1 MLDCREQKTIEKLSE
16 ELEKAGYTHISFQVV
31 HTKSRT
37 TSVRGHKSVKKQDSE
52 DAVYVI
58 EAAHDGKKGKSYWA
72 ALPGAEDLITMLREN
87 MESLGEKYE
96 EDVDNSENSK
106 EACGEDEIVQFMWE
120 NHETVMKKL
129 AEAKE
134 EAYQV
139 PNIDLVDYL
148 GYEQYLE
155 EIYVLGPGDKRFM
168 DATGYHSLRADLKAE
183 KDGQASYARGCC
195 YVSEL
200 ADDSAKKLAC
210 ETAKEARAGLG
221 AEPIASGQYPVI
233 LKNSVMAELLE
244 AYIPAFY
251 ADRIKNERSA
261 LAGLEGD
268 KIASANVSLKEVPD
282 LKEGRV
288 CRRIDDE
295 GIPVKEKYLIKEGTF
310 KTQLVNKE
318 LAKKL
323 KI

>member
-58 EAAHDGKKGKSYWA
+58 EAAHDGKKGKSYWT

-87 MESLGEKYE
+87 LEALGEKYE

-106 EACGEDEIVQFMWE
+106 EACGEDEKVQFMWE

-134 EAYQV
+134 EVYQV

-168 DATGYHSLRADLKAE
+168 R
-183 KDGQASYARGCC
+183 
-195 YVSEL
+195 
-200 ADDSAKKLAC
+200 
-210 ETAKEARAGLG
+210 
-221 AEPIASGQYPVI
+221 
-233 LKNSVMAELLE
+233 
-244 AYIPAFY
+244 
-251 ADRIKNERSA
+251 
-261 LAGLEGD
+261 
-268 KIASANVSLKEVPD
+268 
-282 LKEGRV
+282 
-288 CRRIDDE
+288 
-295 GIPVKEKYLIKEGTF
+295 
-310 KTQLVNKE
+310 
-318 LAKKL
+318 
-323 KI
+323 

>member
-1 MLDCREQKTIEKLSE
+1 MSE

-58 EAAHDGKKGKSYWA
+58 EAAHDGKKGKSYWT

-106 EACGEDEIVQFMWE
+106 ESCGEDEIVQFMWE

-168 DATGYHSLRADLKAE
+168 DATG
-183 KDGQASYARGCC
+183 
-195 YVSEL
+195 
-200 ADDSAKKLAC
+200 
-210 ETAKEARAGLG
+210 
-221 AEPIASGQYPVI
+221 
-233 LKNSVMAELLE
+233 
-244 AYIPAFY
+244 
-251 ADRIKNERSA
+251 
-261 LAGLEGD
+261 
-268 KIASANVSLKEVPD
+268 
-282 LKEGRV
+282 
-288 CRRIDDE
+288 
-295 GIPVKEKYLIKEGTF
+295 
-310 KTQLVNKE
+310 
-318 LAKKL
+318 
-323 KI
+323 

>member
-58 EAAHDGKKGKSYWA
+58 EAAHDGKKGKSYWT

-106 EACGEDEIVQFMWE
+106 ESCGEDEIVQFMWE

-261 LAGLEGD
+261 LAGREGD

-295 GIPVKEKYLIKEGTF
+295 GIPVKEKYLIKEGIF
-310 KTQLVNKE
+310 KTKLVNKV
-318 LAKKL
+318 
-323 KI
+323 I

>member
-1 MLDCREQKTIEKLSE
+1 MLDCRERKTIEKLSE

-58 EAAHDGKKGKSYWA
+58 EAAYDGKKEKSYWTV
-72 ALPGAEDLITMLREN
+72 LPGAEALITMLREN
-87 MESLGEKYE
+87 MEALGEKYE
-96 EDVDNSENSK
+96 EDVDNAKNSK
-106 EACGEDEIVQFMWE
+106 EACGEDEKVQFMWE

-134 EAYQV
+134 EVYQV
-139 PNIDLVDYL
+139 PNIDLVDYI

-200 ADDSAKKLAC
+200 ADDSAKKLRVRQL
-210 ETAKEARAGLG
+210 KEARAGLG
-221 AEPIASGQYPVI
+221 AEPIVSGQYPVI
-233 LKNSVMAELLE
+233 LKT
-244 AYIPAFY
+244 P
-251 ADRIKNERSA
+251 
-261 LAGLEGD
+261 
-268 KIASANVSLKEVPD
+268 
-282 LKEGRV
+282 
-288 CRRIDDE
+288 
-295 GIPVKEKYLIKEGTF
+295 
-310 KTQLVNKE
+310 
-318 LAKKL
+318 
-323 KI
+323 